1 MSCDEQLDLNRLAR
15 DELRFRKWVTE
26 LTPKDELRID
36 ATAWRD
42 AIVFLE
48 TGEVELE
55 CSAGE
60 RRRFAPGAVFCLVPT
75 VRVLR
80 NCGDDSARLIAISR
94 RARVRPT
101 RTG

>member
-1 MSCDEQLDLNRLAR
+1 MSYDEFDLDRLAR
-15 DELRFRKWVTE
+15 DELHFRKRVIE
-26 LTPKDELRID
+26 LTPNDELRID

-60 RRRFAPGAVFCLVPT
+60 RRRFASGAVLCLVPS
-75 VRVLR
+75 VRALR

-94 RARVRPT
+94 RTRTRPT
-101 RTG
+101 RIG

>member
-1 MSCDEQLDLNRLAR
+1 MSCEEQFDLNRLAR
-15 DELRFRKWVTE
+15 DELRFRKRVIE

-36 ATAWRD
+36 AAAWRG

-60 RRRFAPGAVFCLVPT
+60 RRRFAAGAVLCLVPP
-75 VRVLR
+75 VRALR

-94 RARVRPT
+94 RTRTQPT

>member
-1 MSCDEQLDLNRLAR
+1 MSCDEQFDLNRLAR
-15 DELRFRKWVTE
+15 DELHFRKRVIE
-26 LTPKDELRID
+26 LTSKAELRID

-60 RRRFAPGAVFCLVPT
+60 RRRFEPGAVLCLVPT
-75 VRVLR
+75 VRALR

-94 RARVRPT
+94 RTRSRPT

>member
-1 MSCDEQLDLNRLAR
+1 MSCDEQFDLNQLAR
-15 DELRFRKWVTE
+15 DELHFRKRVIE
-26 LTPKDELRID
+26 LAPRDELRVD

-42 AIVFLE
+42 TIVFLE

-60 RRRFAPGAVFCLVPT
+60 RRRFEPGAVLCLVPT
-75 VRVLR
+75 VRALR

-94 RARVRPT
+94 RPRTRPT

>member
-1 MSCDEQLDLNRLAR
+1 MSCDEQFDLNRLAR
-15 DELRFRKWVTE
+15 DELHFRKRVIE
-26 LTPKDELRID
+26 LTPNDELPID
-36 ATAWRD
+36 AGAWRD

-60 RRRFAPGAVFCLVPT
+60 RRRFASGAVLCLIPP

-80 NCGDDSARLIAISR
+80 NSGDDTARLIAISR
-94 RARVRPT
+94 RT
-101 RTG
+101 RTRPPRIG

>member
-1 MSCDEQLDLNRLAR
+1 MSCEEQFDPNRLAR
-15 DELRFRKWVTE
+15 DELRFRKRVIE

-36 ATAWRD
+36 TAAWRD

-60 RRRFAPGAVFCLVPT
+60 RRRFAAGAVLCLVPP
-75 VRVLR
+75 VRALR

-94 RARVRPT
+94 RTRTRPT
-101 RTG
+101 RTD

>member
-1 MSCDEQLDLNRLAR
+1 MSCDEQFDLNRLAR
-15 DELRFRKWVTE
+15 DALHFRKRVIE
-26 LTPKDELRID
+26 LTPNDELRID

-60 RRRFAPGAVFCLVPT
+60 RRRFAAGAVLCLVPP
-75 VRVLR
+75 VRALR
-80 NCGDDSARLIAISR
+80 NFGDDSARLIAISR
-94 RARVRPT
+94 RT

>member
-1 MSCDEQLDLNRLAR
+1 MSCDEQFDLNRLAR
-15 DELRFRKWVTE
+15 DELHFRKRVIE

-36 ATAWRD
+36 ATAWWD
-42 AIVFLE
+42 VIVFLE

-60 RRRFAPGAVFCLVPT
+60 RRRFEPGAVFCLVPP
-75 VRVLR
+75 VRALR
-80 NCGDDSARLIAISR
+80 NCGDDAARLIAISR
-94 RARVRPT
+94 RTRSRPT